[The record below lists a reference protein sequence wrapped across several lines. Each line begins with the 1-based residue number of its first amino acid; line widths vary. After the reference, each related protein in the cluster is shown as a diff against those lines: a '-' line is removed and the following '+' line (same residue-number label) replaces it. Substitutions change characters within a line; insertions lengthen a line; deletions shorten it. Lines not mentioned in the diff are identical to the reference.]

1 MPTPEVKAVLES
13 LVKHQCQ
20 ELIFIINEAI
30 VNVDTPTELKFDV
43 RDALEVVMDIESH
56 LFKIHQGV
64 I

>member
-20 ELIFIINEAI
+20 ELIFVINEAI

-43 RDALEVVMDIESH
+43 RDALEIVMDIEEKLRSNRCPTP
-56 LFKIHQGV
+56 
-64 I
+64 

>member
-20 ELIFIINEAI
+20 ELIFVINEAI

-43 RDALEVVMDIESH
+43 RDALEIVMDIESH